1 MKKIERKEK
10 KKERY
15 ILYLKNN
22 IFILVIAS
30 KTKKQEKMSENII
43 HQSKINI
50 KLSDNIIYSYSK

>member
-30 KTKKQEKMSENII
+30 KTIGKNV
-43 HQSKINI
+43 
-50 KLSDNIIYSYSK
+50 